1 MLSTDDKNFPVA
13 LMGFSHQSCN
23 LQFAPTLTLPS
34 PRSHDNKQ
42 RKILLHFEVEVC
54 TLFLKSYISVRTWWS
69 RSCPIRT
76 TWSSSSWSSSSLW
89 LSTGCFLFWNEGI
102 SEGMLIQQCRL
113 AFAELMWNLKKRTM
127 ENAYIIYKY
136 KIDSCESSGATWT
149 RWQQQ
154 IWRLSLAPILP
165 GATIKPWWG
174 SSRIWENSHHHYFKC

>member
-1 MLSTDDKNFPVA
+1 MDFPVTELGCYQNSPGIPLSVVGVQTVHPPHQLPICILMSKTFLVPPIKFSHGIYKEHQCYSNGWMLSTDDKNFPAA

-89 LSTGCFLFWNEGI
+89 LSTGCFF
-102 SEGMLIQQCRL
+102 
-113 AFAELMWNLKKRTM
+113 
-127 ENAYIIYKY
+127 
-136 KIDSCESSGATWT
+136 
-149 RWQQQ
+149 
-154 IWRLSLAPILP
+154 
-165 GATIKPWWG
+165 
-174 SSRIWENSHHHYFKC
+174 